1 MRVRTIVVST
11 VIVVLCP
18 LTAGCHEQREGTL
31 VQVPAGEPPASPG
44 RKDEPG
50 RKFSEDERW
59 SLTHPQAVK
68 DLRETAFGEK
78 EIDEFWTRKGWRVTK
93 REERYLAEVQA
104 LVEEGAVTPIS
115 RWFQVPY
122 APVYQALRP
131 VRVLGTPIQ
140 RMQEFALEFCDNEDE
155 VHLGSP
161 RFARAKGYQEEH
173 ADGHATDPSAKKHA
187 RDNEED
193 H

>member
-1 MRVRTIVVST
+1 MRPGICALST
-11 VIVVLCP
+11 LAFVIVLSG
-18 LTAGCHEQREGTL
+18 TGCHEQREP
-31 VQVPAGEPPASPG
+31 VVVEASAREAPASPQ

-68 DLRETAFGEK
+68 DLRETEFGEK
-78 EIDEFWTRKGWRVTK
+78 EIKEFWTRKGWRLTK
-93 REERYLAEVQA
+93 REERYMAEVQA
-104 LVEEGAVTPIS
+104 LVEEGAVAPIS
-115 RWFQVPY
+115 RWYQVPF

-140 RMQEFALEFCDNEDE
+140 RMQEFSLEFCDNEDE
-155 VHLGSP
+155 IHLGSP
-161 RFARAKGYQEEH
+161 RFRRAPGYQDEH
-173 ADGHATDPSAKKHA
+173 DDGHATDPSQRKTST
-187 RDNEED
+187 RDE